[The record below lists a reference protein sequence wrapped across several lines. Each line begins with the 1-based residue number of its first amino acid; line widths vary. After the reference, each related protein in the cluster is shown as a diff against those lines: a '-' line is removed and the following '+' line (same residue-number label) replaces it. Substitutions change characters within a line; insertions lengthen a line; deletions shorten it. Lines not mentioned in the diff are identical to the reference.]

1 MTSANR
7 VRFLPAREQVGAFAV
22 AAFLAVLTVP
32 HGSAA
37 TLVVSNTSA
46 SGPGSLQQAFLDANA
61 TNGLDT
67 IIFKIPGAGVHTIT
81 PTNALPPITNSV
93 VIDATTQPGFAGTPL
108 IELDGSTAG
117 NNDGLRLF
125 AGSSTIRGLAI
136 NRFAASAIHVQF
148 PSGTNFI
155 QGNFIGTS
163 PPSGSTARGN
173 GSEGIWLNT
182 STGNLIGGT
191 GTNGNVIA
199 ANGDAGVYL
208 STSASNTIQGNFIGL
223 NAAGTAA
230 LGNTNNGIYLADS
243 PGNLVGGTT
252 PGARNVV
259 SGNSGSG
266 LYLHLSGTTG
276 NLVQGNYIGTDRTG
290 TVAVHNAGDGVTLF
304 GAPGNTIGGT
314 NTGAGNLL
322 SGNSQGG
329 VGLKGAGSHNNLV
342 QGNFIGTDAS
352 GGRALGNT
360 FSGITIF
367 GGNSNLV
374 GGTTTAARNIVSA
387 NKLSGIYVTTN
398 SVGNLV
404 QGNFIGVDVT
414 GSHALGNATN
424 GISIDSASSNTVG
437 GTTSGARNV
446 ISGNGNYGIEI
457 FNATATANSV
467 QGNYIGPD
475 VTGQSALANQ
485 LCGVHI
491 LSPANT
497 IGGSVAGAGNV
508 ISGNGQDGLFLDG
521 AGAANNVV
529 QGNLIGTAAG
539 GTTGLMNIR
548 AGVGISGAPGNTIG
562 GTAPGAGNLI
572 SANTDPAYANGNAGI
587 WLFTSGATGNLI
599 QGNKIGTDITG
610 NLPLGNT
617 YDGIY
622 LEGAPTNTIGGAA
635 PGAGNLISANGMGG
649 VFLTNSPWNVIQ
661 GNLIGTTRDGL
672 SALGNLLHAVDC
684 QAGSC
689 NTTIGG
695 ASGAGN
701 RLAFSRTY
709 KGYGYA
715 GVRIRDGS
723 TNNAILGNA
732 IFLNDGLG
740 IDLGGFGINPN
751 IPCDDGT
758 GANMAQNYPV
768 LTQAVS
774 GNGTGVR
781 GTLNSRPNA
790 TFLLQFFANPTCG
803 SPPFPHN
810 GQGQFYLGQTN
821 VVTGNDC
828 NASFVA
834 SLPGSVPVG
843 YVITATATDSAN
855 NTSEFSACVPVSS
868 VPTLKVSPAANH
880 QVSLAWTNTATGF
893 VLEQTDSLSPPIQW
907 TTVTN
912 NPVLTNGQFVITLS
926 ATVTRRFYLLIF
938 Q

>member
-22 AAFLAVLTVP
+22 AAFLAVLTAP
-32 HGSAA
+32 RGTAA

-46 SGPGSLQQAFLDANA
+46 SGPGSLQQAILDANA

-81 PTNALPPITNSV
+81 PANTLPPITNSV

-108 IELDGSTAG
+108 IELDGSTPG
-117 NNDGLRLF
+117 DNYGLRLL

-136 NRFAASAIHVQF
+136 NRFAASAILVQF

-155 QGNFIGTS
+155 QGNFIGTT

-173 GSEGIWLNT
+173 GSEGIWLNG

-208 STSASNTIQGNFIGL
+208 LNSASNTIQGNLIGI

-230 LGNTNNGIYLADS
+230 LGNANNGIYLNNA

-259 SGNSGSG
+259 SGNGGSG
-266 LYLHLSGTTG
+266 LYLDGAATKG
-276 NLVQGNYIGTDRTG
+276 NLVQGNYLGTDRTG
-290 TVAVHNAGDGVTLF
+290 TVAIHNAGDGVTLN

-329 VGLKGAGSHNNLV
+329 VGLKGAGSDNNLV

-352 GGRALGNT
+352 GRRALGNT

-374 GGTTTAARNIVSA
+374 GGATTAARNIVSA
-387 NKLSGIYVTTN
+387 NKLSGVYVTTN

-414 GSHALGNATN
+414 GSHALGNVIN
-424 GISIDSASSNTVG
+424 GISIDNASLNTVG
-437 GTTSGARNV
+437 GITAGARNV
-446 ISGNGNYGIEI
+446 ISGNTNYGIEV
-457 FNATATANSV
+457 FGTAATGNV
-467 QGNYIGPD
+467 IQGNYIGPD
-475 VTGQSALANQ
+475 VSGRSPLGNS
-485 LCGVHI
+485 LCGIHL
-491 LSPANT
+491 LSPGNT
-497 IGGSVAGAGNV
+497 IGGSAGGAGNV

-521 AGAANNVV
+521 ASASNNVV

-539 GTTGLMNIR
+539 GTAGLMNIR

-572 SANTDPAYANGNAGI
+572 SANTDPADTNSLAGM
-587 WLFTSGATGNLI
+587 WLYGSGATGNLI

-610 NLPLGNT
+610 NLALGNT
-617 YDGIY
+617 YEGIY
-622 LEGAPTNTIGGAA
+622 LRDAPTNTIGGAA
-635 PGAGNLISANGMGG
+635 PGAGNLISANHRGG
-649 VFLTNSPWNVIQ
+649 VILFNSPWNVIQ
-661 GNLIGTTRDGL
+661 GNSIGTTQDGL

-701 RLAFSRTY
+701 RLAFSQTY
-709 KGYGYA
+709 NGFGYA

-732 IFLNDGLG
+732 IFSNDGLG
-740 IDLGGFGINPN
+740 IDLGGFGRNPN

-781 GTLNSRPNA
+781 GTLNSRPNQA
-790 TFLLQFFANPTCG
+790 FLLQFFANPTCDASG
-803 SPPFPHN
+803 Y
-810 GQGQFYLGQTN
+810 GEGRTYLGQKS
-821 VVTGNDC
+821 VVTGNGC

-834 SLPGSVPVG
+834 SLPGSVPLG

-868 VPTLKVSPAANH
+868 VPTLTVRPAANH

-912 NPVLTNGQFVITLS
+912 SPVLSNGQFVVTLPAPAGS
-926 ATVTRRFYLLIF
+926 RFYLLSF
-938 Q
+938 E